1 MPLTFSISPGS
12 ANPIYKQIVDQVRRG
27 LVAGSLEEGE
37 ALPSV
42 RTLAEQLLINPNTVA
57 RAYAEL
63 TRDGL
68 LLAQQGKGFTVATRR
83 PLASG
88 LTRAERLR
96 RLEPALASF
105 LHEAVLLGFSPD
117 DLSALVAKRLD
128 QLLPDDSKEKR

>member
-1 MPLTFSISPGS
+1 MPLVISISPGS
-12 ANPIYKQIVDQVRRG
+12 PIPIYKQIVDQVRRA
-27 LVAGSLEEGE
+27 LLAGALDDGD

-57 RAYAEL
+57 RAYADL

-68 LLAQQGKGFTVATRR
+68 LLAQQGKGFTVAARR
-83 PLASG
+83 SPSGG

-96 RLEPALASF
+96 RLEPALAAF

-117 DLSALVAKRLD
+117 ELRPLVLKRLD
-128 QLLPDDSKEKR
+128 QLLDPHEKR